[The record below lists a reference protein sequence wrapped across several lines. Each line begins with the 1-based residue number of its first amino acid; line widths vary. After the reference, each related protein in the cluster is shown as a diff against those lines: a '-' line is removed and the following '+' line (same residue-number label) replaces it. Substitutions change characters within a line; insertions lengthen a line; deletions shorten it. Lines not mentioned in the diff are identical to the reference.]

1 MRKIKLCAIVLL
13 KHCQD
18 VARMR
23 SHLAQARPTPC
34 ATRIHLHNFTFFFA
48 HFFLYAAVP
57 LSIHP
62 WVVHHRYLPGCREPN
77 VHTTCSTWPYYTD
90 PFVANFI
97 SRRYGPHIYAIRS
110 AQWRQRQKIQ
120 LNDKTFFSTQL
131 YLRDFV
137 E

>member
-1 MRKIKLCAIVLL
+1 MCDSFAETLPRCGRDAV
-13 KHCQD
+13 
-18 VARMR
+18 
-23 SHLAQARPTPC
+23 SSLAGTTYPVCHSDTSAQ
-34 ATRIHLHNFTFFFA
+34 LYLFF
-48 HFFLYAAVP
+48 HPFFLYAAVP

-110 AQWRQRQKIQ
+110 ARWRQRQKIQ